1 MCEGPTDRRTNTPSY
16 DDATG
21 KESVR
26 LSNRLSE
33 QESHEEENSSQT
45 VPRIWIFYIT
55 CFA

>member
-33 QESHEEENSSQT
+33 QESHEVENSSQT